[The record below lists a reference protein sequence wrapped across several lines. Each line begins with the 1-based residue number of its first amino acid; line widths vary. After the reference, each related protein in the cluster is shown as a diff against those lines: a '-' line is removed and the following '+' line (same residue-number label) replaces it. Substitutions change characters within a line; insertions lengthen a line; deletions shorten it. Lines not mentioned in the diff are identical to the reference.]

1 MAVDHSNCED
11 VHLAHLDEM
20 LLLAL
25 NLFAFD
31 ELHRSFAPSELS
43 RHLGSIA
50 TAQHRPTQD
59 TLITDQE
66 FHANLLH
73 HSNRSQRQK
82 ATCTSIDVACHERGI
97 EHARIPDSQDSR
109 PN

>member
-66 FHANLLH
+66 FHAN
-73 HSNRSQRQK
+73 